1 VLGPHTT
8 TSTGYKARRR
18 GARTMFDS
26 CRRLVA
32 LERLSHACQRAVIH
46 TAQTQL
52 FVPAP
57 RSSSVVRSKNWG
69 GPTELAE
76 GQMACLHEAI
86 VAAIVAAIA
95 SCKHRARM
103 GVCGHFQ
110 IDEMKRLAS
119 CLADLLYL
127 CSHLW
132 NVL

>member
-1 VLGPHTT
+1 
-8 TSTGYKARRR
+8 
-18 GARTMFDS
+18 MFDS

-86 VAAIVAAIA
+86 VAAIVAAIG
-95 SCKHRARM
+95 RATDRR
-103 GVCGHFQ
+103 GDRVSVYTQCDRRG
-110 IDEMKRLAS
+110 DRL
-119 CLADLLYL
+119 
-127 CSHLW
+127 
-132 NVL
+132 V